1 MNNFKKYIRKNSTIA
16 EMVILF
22 TGIILIL
29 IGERLAF
36 SVLLGVGSSIVA
48 SAVVVFMTDV
58 FLGGDDRE
66 IVKQW
71 GLESVYRTRG
81 EMNSSCDVYLKKA
94 RFLNIIAFGLK
105 SFRETQQK
113 QVERILKN
121 GGNIRIITMRP
132 HCNNLK
138 EREKDE
144 MLPEDGISLSIE
156 QLINWAKQLN
166 DKHYKG
172 KVELRW
178 HEHQPVDFLFMMD
191 NRLFCGPYEFGKDSQ
206 QSVSFEYNNSGT
218 AYEYYRNQFNKL
230 WNDKDFCSDVFR
242 KQ

>member
-206 QSVSFEYNNSGT
+206 QSVSFEYNNSGI
-218 AYEYYRNQFNKL
+218 AYEYYRNYFNKL
-230 WNDKDFCSDVFR
+230 WNDKEFCSDVFR